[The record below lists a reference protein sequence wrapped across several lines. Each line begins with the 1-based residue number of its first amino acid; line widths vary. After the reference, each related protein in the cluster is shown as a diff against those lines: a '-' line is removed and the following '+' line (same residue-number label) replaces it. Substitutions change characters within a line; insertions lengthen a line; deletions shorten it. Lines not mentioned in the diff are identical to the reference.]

1 MKGPGEATAIS
12 EALFDF
18 VGQGIPVFD
27 TEDTIM
33 DSVCDLIDFD
43 GDLDIPMEDI
53 KVSPARRRTFED
65 AFPPSDDSFMPSKKL
80 KAEPV
85 PMEVDSEHLFLP
97 SYPTTQHTFADA
109 TNSIYGHP
117 RNYEGAS
124 PSDQSRRELAVSFH
138 NLGLDLPVELGGP
151 TRHVKKVI
159 RQATRTRAGGFHKYS
174 RPDVVQGDIGSKS
187 PREYLYF
194 RPLFSILMVIWSTR
208 HWSCSSGH
216 QEHPLF
222 RL

>member
-18 VGQGIPVFD
+18 VGQGISMFD

-53 KVSPARRRTFED
+53 KVSPTHHRTFED
-65 AFPPSDDSFMPSKKL
+65 AFTPSDDSFMPSKTL

-85 PMEVDSEHLFLP
+85 PMEVDSEPLFLP
-97 SYPTTQHTFADA
+97 SYPTTQHAFADA
-109 TNSIYGHP
+109 TNSIYGHR
-117 RNYEGAS
+117 RNYKDAFS
-124 PSDQSRRELAVSFH
+124 PNDQVQDELAVSFR

-151 TRHVKKVI
+151 TRPMKKVI
-159 RQATRTRAGGFHKYS
+159 RRATRARAGGFHKYS

-187 PREYLYF
+187 PREC
-194 RPLFSILMVIWSTR
+194 LFIFVPHFNPNGCLAN
-208 HWSCSSGH
+208 
-216 QEHPLF
+216 
-222 RL
+222 

>member
-1 MKGPGEATAIS
+1 MKGPGEVTAIS

-18 VGQGIPVFD
+18 MGQGTPIFD

-53 KVSPARRRTFED
+53 KVSPNAAFTRRRTFEG
-65 AFPPSDDSFMPSKKL
+65 AFSLSDDCFIPSKKL

-85 PMEVDSEHLFLP
+85 PMEVDSEPLFLP
-97 SYPTTQHTFADA
+97 SYPAPQHTFTDA
-109 TNSIYGHP
+109 TNSTHGGR
-117 RNYEGAS
+117 RNYEDTFS
-124 PSDQSRRELAVSFH
+124 PNDQVRREFAVSFR

-151 TRHVKKVI
+151 TRPVKKVI
-159 RQATRTRAGGFHKYS
+159 RQATRARAGGLYKYS

-187 PREYLYF
+187 PREYLF
-194 RPLFSILMVIWSTR
+194 LFAHFSPDGYLVN
-208 HWSCSSGH
+208 
-216 QEHPLF
+216 
-222 RL
+222 